1 MMSFSLRL
9 ASSQRSL
16 RYSAFTISRW
26 SKSSR
31 LSAVLAMT
39 TFRKIRRVAE
49 RTTQNMTMKAM
60 VHTVMQV
67 MLMYRV
73 VRAKTSELAACK
85 LKRQKLF

>member
-1 MMSFSLRL
+1 
-9 ASSQRSL
+9 
-16 RYSAFTISRW
+16 
-26 SKSSR
+26 
-31 LSAVLAMT
+31 MT

-60 VHTVMQV
+60 VHTVTQV
-67 MLMYRV
+67 MQMYRV